1 MSYTLYGFPRS
12 GSMAIEMAMAE
23 LDLDYVVQ
31 DVDLHT
37 HAQRNEAFA
46 QINPQRKLPALI
58 TPDGETLTESVAIL
72 LTLDQRYPDAAL
84 LPHKPAER
92 AQALRWLMFVATE
105 IYPVVEINDYPDR
118 FAPTGVAGSEVR
130 EVARSIWRQRW
141 RLVEAE
147 ISGAPYLMGEG
158 FCLTDIYIAVVSR
171 WAQQDRWRPA
181 NLPKVE
187 ALTNAVAAR
196 PKLKDIWTRHHSS

>member
-72 LTLDQRYPDAAL
+72 LTLDQRYPDAA
-84 LPHKPAER
+84 
-92 AQALRWLMFVATE
+92 W
-105 IYPVVEINDYPDR
+105 
-118 FAPTGVAGSEVR
+118 
-130 EVARSIWRQRW
+130 
-141 RLVEAE
+141 
-147 ISGAPYLMGEG
+147 
-158 FCLTDIYIAVVSR
+158 
-171 WAQQDRWRPA
+171 
-181 NLPKVE
+181 
-187 ALTNAVAAR
+187 
-196 PKLKDIWTRHHSS
+196 